1 MQRFIIRRML
11 HAIPA
16 LLGTSVVIFVL
27 IRLIPGDPA
36 RLMLGEGA
44 TDEQVDAYR
53 RAMGYDDPIVVQYA
67 VFLRRAI
74 TGDLGTSIYTRRPVL
89 EDLVDRLPATLQ
101 LAGAAMIVAFVFG
114 CIWGTI
120 AAVNR
125 AKTSGFISSLI
136 SLIGIS
142 VPSYW
147 LALMLIV
154 VFAVKLRMFPATGR
168 EGWDSIVLP
177 AVSLGLGIAAIFAR
191 MMRSSL
197 LETLSADYIRTA
209 RAKGLAERAVLMRH
223 AMRTALI
230 APITVLGIEAGS
242 LIGGAV
248 VTETIFAWPGL
259 GQYLMNAVTYRDYPA
274 IQGVV
279 LVAAISFIVMN
290 LIVDILYG
298 IADPRVRLI

>member
-1 MQRFIIRRML
+1 MQRFILRRL
-11 HAIPA
+11 LLAIPA
-16 LLGTSVVIFVL
+16 LIGTSILIFIL

-36 RLMLGEGA
+36 RLMLGEGV
-44 TDEQVDAYR
+44 TDEQVASYR
-53 RAMGYDDPIVVQYA
+53 KAMGYNDSIPVQYA
-67 VFLRRAI
+67 RFVQHVA
-74 TGDLGTSIYTRRPVL
+74 TGDLGTSVYTRRPVL
-89 EDLVDRLPATLQ
+89 EDIEDRLPATLE
-101 LAGAAMIVAFVFG
+101 LAGVALIISFVLG
-114 CIWGTI
+114 CLWGTT
-120 AAVNR
+120 AAVKR
-125 AKTSGFISSLI
+125 DKPSGLISSMV

-154 VFAVKLRMFPATGR
+154 VFSVKLRMFPATGR
-168 EGWDSIVLP
+168 EGWDSVVLP

-209 RAKGLAERAVLMRH
+209 RAKGIRESSVLFRH

-279 LVAAISFIVMN
+279 MVAAVSFILMN
-290 LIVDILYG
+290 LLVDVMYAL
-298 IADPRVRLI
+298 ADPRVRLS

>member
-1 MQRFIIRRML
+1 MQHFILRRFL

-16 LLGTSVVIFVL
+16 LLGASMLIFIL

-36 RLMLGEGA
+36 RLMLGEGVPE
-44 TDEQVDAYR
+44 EQVDAYR
-53 RAMGYDDPIVVQYA
+53 KAMGYDEPIVVQYFH
-67 VFLRRAI
+67 FLRRAI
-74 TGDLGTSIYTRRPVL
+74 TGDLGNSIYTRRPVL
-89 EDLVDRLPATLQ
+89 EDLLDRFPATLQ
-101 LAGAAMIVAFVFG
+101 LAAAALTVAFVFG

-125 AKTSGFISSLI
+125 RKPSGFFSSMI

-154 VFAVKLRMFPATGR
+154 VFAVRFRLFPATGR
-168 EGWDSIVLP
+168 DGWESVVLP

-209 RAKGLAERAVLMRH
+209 RAKGLGEPAVLLKH
-223 AMRTALI
+223 AMRSALI

-279 LVAAISFIVMN
+279 LVAAASFIFMN
-290 LIVDILYG
+290 LLVDILYG
-298 IADPRVRLI
+298 LADPRVRLK

>member
-1 MQRFIIRRML
+1 MQRFILRRL
-11 HAIPA
+11 LLAIPA
-16 LLGTSVVIFVL
+16 LIGTSILIFVL

-36 RLMLGEGA
+36 RLMLGEGV
-44 TDEQVDAYR
+44 TDQQVASYR
-53 RAMGYDDPIVVQYA
+53 EAMGYNDSIPVQYA
-67 VFLRRAI
+67 RFVQHVVS
-74 TGDLGTSIYTRRPVL
+74 GDFGTSVYTRRPVL
-89 EDLVDRLPATLQ
+89 DDIRDRLPATLE
-101 LAGAAMIVAFVFG
+101 LAGAALIVSFVLG
-114 CIWGTI
+114 CLWGTT
-120 AAVNR
+120 AAVKR
-125 AKTSGFISSLI
+125 DKPSGLISSVI

-154 VFAVKLRMFPATGR
+154 IFSVKLRLLPSTGR
-168 EGWDSIVLP
+168 EGWDSVILP
-177 AVSLGLGIAAIFAR
+177 ATSLGLGIAAIFAR

-209 RAKGLAERAVLMRH
+209 RAKGLRESSVLLRH

-279 LVAAISFIVMN
+279 MVAAVSFILMN
-290 LIVDILYG
+290 LLVDVMYAL
-298 IADPRVRLI
+298 ADPRVRLQ

>member
-1 MQRFIIRRML
+1 MQRFVLRRIL

-16 LLGTSVVIFVL
+16 LLGTSLVIFVL

-36 RLMLGEGA
+36 RMMLGEGA
-44 TDEQVDAYR
+44 RDEQVDAYR
-53 RAMGYDDPIVVQYA
+53 KSMGYDDPIVIQYFH
-67 VFLRRAI
+67 FLRRAI
-74 TGDLGTSIYTRRPVL
+74 TGDLGTSIYTRRPVM
-89 EDLVDRLPATLQ
+89 EDLISRLPATLQ
-101 LAGAAMIVAFVFG
+101 LAAAALVVAFIFG

-120 AAVNR
+120 AATR
-125 AKTSGFISSLI
+125 RTKPSGFMSSMI

-154 VFAVKLRMFPATGR
+154 VFAVKLNLFPATGR
-168 EGWDSIVLP
+168 DGWMSVVLP

-191 MMRSSL
+191 MLRSSL

-209 RAKGLAERAVLMRH
+209 RAKGLSGRSVLLGH

-230 APITVLGIEAGS
+230 APLTVLGIEAGS
-242 LIGGAV
+242 LIGGSV

-279 LVAAISFIVMN
+279 LIAALGFIVMN
-290 LIVDILYG
+290 FLVDVMYG
-298 IADPRVRLI
+298 IADPRVRL

>member
-1 MQRFIIRRML
+1 MQRFILTRL
-11 HAIPA
+11 LQAIPA

-36 RLMLGEGA
+36 RMMLGEGVP
-44 TDEQVDAYR
+44 DEQVDAYR
-53 RAMGYDDPIVVQYA
+53 ESMGYNQPIVVQYLK
-67 VFLRRAI
+67 FLQRAL

-89 EDLVDRLPATLQ
+89 DDLLDRLPATLQ
-101 LAGAAMIVAFVFG
+101 LAGAALSVAFVFG

-125 AKTSGFISSLI
+125 ARASGFISSLV

-154 VFAVKLRMFPATGR
+154 VFAVKWRIFPATGR
-168 EGWDSIVLP
+168 EGWESVVLP
-177 AVSLGLGIAAIFAR
+177 AISLGLGIAAIFAR

-197 LETLSADYIRTA
+197 LETLSQDYIRTA
-209 RAKGLAERAVLMRH
+209 RAKGLAERSVLVRH

-230 APITVLGIEAGS
+230 APITVLGIEAGG

-279 LVAAISFIVMN
+279 LVAAVGFILMN
-290 LIVDILYG
+290 LLVDILYG
-298 IADPRVRLI
+298 LADPRVRLT